1 MVFCIYAYLHY
12 ILCYIMCVHVCV
24 SLDMLSPVSF
34 ATVWKGLI
42 GVILM
47 EEDVTGREL

>member
-12 ILCYIMCVHVCV
+12 ILCYIMCVYVCV

-34 ATVWKGLI
+34 AAVWKGLI
-42 GVILM
+42 GVILL
-47 EEDVTGREL
+47 EEDVTGRGL